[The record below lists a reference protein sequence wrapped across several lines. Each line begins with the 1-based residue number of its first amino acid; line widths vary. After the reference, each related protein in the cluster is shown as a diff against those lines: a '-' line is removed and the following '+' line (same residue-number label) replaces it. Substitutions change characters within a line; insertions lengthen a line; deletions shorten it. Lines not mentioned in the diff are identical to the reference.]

1 MDKLVVAI
9 LMVTLGISLSRPAS
23 LEGQEKQ
30 KVNGTNALEGAAPQS
45 AEAPAA
51 ETEPPKTIQIQLG
64 VNAMRKLLTKK
75 VLPI

>member
-1 MDKLVVAI
+1 MDKLVVA
-9 LMVTLGISLSRPAS
+9 LWMLTLGISLSRPAS

-30 KVNGTNALEGAAPQS
+30 KPNGTNALEGAAPQS

>member
-1 MDKLVVAI
+1 
-9 LMVTLGISLSRPAS
+9 